1 LPSFTLDTNCL
12 IAVDENRP
20 EAGDVRTLANAHAQ
34 GRADVAVVAMSVSEK
49 QQGNRYIQ
57 DFAEFQA
64 RLANLGLAHL
74 KMLEPM
80 CYFDITFH
88 DYCLWSGDDMLT
100 LEKQVHNILFP
111 NVEFEWND
119 FCRANGL
126 DPSQSP
132 SGRWRNDAKC
142 FGGIHVGRER
152 EFCRPLDRQIGR
164 LVAL

>member
-1 LPSFTLDTNCL
+1 
-12 IAVDENRP
+12 
-20 EAGDVRTLANAHAQ
+20 
-34 GRADVAVVAMSVSEK
+34 MSASEK

-132 SGRWRNDAKC
+132 SGRWRNGKC
-142 FGGIHVGRER
+142 DVQNMWTHIYNKRDVFVTSDMNFHGATKK
-152 EFCRPLDRQIGR
+152 PA
-164 LVAL
+164 LVALGTNRIEYPGDAVTLI